1 MNGVEVKPPVR
12 EKKVD
17 RSKKSRRQQPQE
29 FQGDTKLSKH
39 GETWPGWRG

>member
-12 EKKVD
+12 EKKVG

-29 FQGDTKLSKH
+29 SQGDMKLSK
-39 GETWPGWRG
+39 RGIEIHCVL